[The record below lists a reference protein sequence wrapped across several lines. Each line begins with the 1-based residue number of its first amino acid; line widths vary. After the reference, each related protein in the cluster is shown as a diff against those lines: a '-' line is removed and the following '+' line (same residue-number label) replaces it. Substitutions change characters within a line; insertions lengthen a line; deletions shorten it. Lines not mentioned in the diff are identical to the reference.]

1 MMKPSVIAVLLML
14 LFLSGCRS
22 TVPTEQQQSSIPAQ
36 VSVVS
41 PQDSRGGTSISG
53 VIRPSVEADIAAQL
67 TAPIAEITKRE
78 GDHVRRGEVLVRLHA
93 PALQAGVAQANA
105 AVTSAEQQQT
115 AAETQSKLAAD
126 TLARYQQLR
135 SRHSVTPH
143 ELDQIQAQSAA
154 AQAEKQTAAA
164 QVAVA
169 EASLAAQR
177 ANAADSLLVAPF
189 DGVVTRRFADPGSL
203 AVPGSPILH
212 MQSRDRAE
220 VQFSLPEDSMRS
232 LRPGSSV
239 EVLAGDSD
247 SSVKAVVSN
256 ISPSGDIASHSFLV
270 KATLPASKQWN
281 TGTVV
286 SVLLPSTQSGA
297 SLWVPS
303 TSLIQQG
310 GLDGVLVLRSD
321 NRAEVRYVTLSR
333 KTADSAQV
341 LTGLQAGDRIL
352 THGDLALAGRTIEVH
367 P

>member
-105 AVTSAEQQQT
+105 ALISAQQQRT

-154 AQAEKQTAAA
+154 AQAERQTAAA
-164 QVAVA
+164 QVASA
-169 EASLAAQR
+169 EAALGVQR
-177 ANAADSLLVAPF
+177 ANAADTVLVAPF

-212 MQSRDRAE
+212 MQSSDHAE
-220 VQFSLPEDSMRS
+220 VQFSLPEDSLSS
-232 LRPGSSV
+232 LRPGASI
-239 EVLAGDSD
+239 EVLAGDSEP
-247 SSVKAVVSN
+247 SIKALVRN
-256 ISPSGDIASHSFLV
+256 ISPSGDLASHSFLV
-270 KATLPASKQWN
+270 KATLPAIKQWN
-281 TGTVV
+281 TGTVINI
-286 SVLLPSTQSGA
+286 LLPSTQSGL
-297 SLWVPS
+297 SLSVP
-303 TSLIQQG
+303 TTALIQQG

-321 NRAEVRYVTLSR
+321 NRAEIRYVTLGR
-333 KTADSAQV
+333 RAADTVQA
-341 LTGLQAGDRIL
+341 LTGLQAGDRVL
-352 THGDLALAGRTIEVH
+352 AHGDLALAGRTIEVR